1 MPAVNA
7 EWGPELVNLVVDKR
21 GDTRRLEHQR
31 TVG

>member
-7 EWGPELVNLVVDKR
+7 EWGPELVNLVVVKR